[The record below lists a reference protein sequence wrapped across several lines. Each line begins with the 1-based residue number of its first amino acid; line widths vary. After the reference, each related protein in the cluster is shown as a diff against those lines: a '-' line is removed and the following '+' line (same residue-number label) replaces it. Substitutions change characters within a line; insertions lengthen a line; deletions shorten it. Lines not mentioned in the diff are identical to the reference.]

1 MLAEEMFQ
9 VLVTAK
15 GHDVGEN
22 VMNNN
27 FFNFRVH
34 FSVVVS
40 PVKQKS
46 LHTRLLAFIL
56 TSAAVCLVLLFKLQ
70 SLVVGHLPDTILAL
84 SARNTD
90 FLSLCFCGYFSCGP
104 GTR

>member
-1 MLAEEMFQ
+1 MLAEEMVQ

-15 GHDVGEN
+15 GHDVGEKA
-22 VMNNN
+22 MNN

-34 FSVVVS
+34 FRVVVF

-84 SARNTD
+84 SARDTG
-90 FLSLCFCGYFSCGP
+90 FLSL
-104 GTR
+104 